1 MSDFLLYLQIMPRAC
16 KFYGKT
22 GLACWSPSIKEAFT
36 KEKSAITVSFLPTL
50 WTQEITVCSKDVHL
64 KFEMS
69 KDVCSCFGKYFLQ
82 KQSPRGVLLKKC
94 S

>member
-1 MSDFLLYLQIMPRAC
+1 MSDFLLHLQIMSRAC

-50 WTQEITVCSKDVHL
+50 WTQEIMYVQKMYIWSL
-64 KFEMS
+64 K
-69 KDVCSCFGKYFLQ
+69 CQ
-82 KQSPRGVLLKKC
+82 KTCATALGNIFFRSSRPEVFC
-94 S
+94 